1 MADRRHGL
9 SRNMVAAALLFLTG
23 VGTSGCAIDAA
34 TSVAEDR
41 RFSQV
46 IADTEVKT
54 DINKRLLSE
63 TNRDLFFDVSS
74 DIYEGRVML
83 TGSVKTARDRQRAGA
98 LVNGLRGVRTVY
110 NEIQVT
116 NEGGFTNTAN
126 DAWISTK
133 IKAKLLAEKGVKS
146 INYKWRVV
154 NSVVYFIGRART
166 QKEFNKVL
174 ALVKDTQHVTRVV
187 QHIAVR

>member
-1 MADRRHGL
+1 
-9 SRNMVAAALLFLTG
+9 MVDNQRDLWRTATVAALLLMAG
-23 VGTSGCAIDAA
+23 MGTSGCAIDAA

-41 RFSQV
+41 RFSA
-46 IADTEVKT
+46 IAADTEIKV

-63 TNRDLFFDVSS
+63 KNRDLFFDVAT

-83 TGSVKTARDRQRAGA
+83 TGSVTNARDRQRAA
-98 LVNGLRGVRTVY
+98 SLVNGLRNVRTVY

-116 NEGGFTNTAN
+116 NKGGFTNTAN

-133 IKAKLLAEKGVKS
+133 IKAKLLTEKGVKS
-146 INYKWRVV
+146 INYKWNVV
-154 NSVVYFIGRART
+154 NSVVYMIGRARSRI
-166 QKEFNKVL
+166 ELRKVL
-174 ALVKDTQHVTRVV
+174 AIVKDTQHVTGVV

>member
-1 MADRRHGL
+1 MVGNPHSLRR
-9 SRNMVAAALLFLTG
+9 AATLVALLLLTG
-23 VGTSGCAIDAA
+23 IATSGCAIDAA

-41 RFSQV
+41 RFSA
-46 IADTEVKT
+46 IAADTEIKV

-63 TNRDLFFDVSS
+63 KNRDLFFDVTT

-83 TGSVKTARDRQRAGA
+83 TGSVKIARDRRRAGA

-116 NEGGFTNTAN
+116 NKGGFTNSAN
-126 DAWISTK
+126 DTWISTK

-146 INYKWRVV
+146 INYKWNVV
-154 NSVVYFIGRART
+154 NSVVYLIGRART
-166 QKEFNKVL
+166 RTELGKVL
-174 ALVKDTQHVTRVV
+174 AIIKDTQHVTGIV
-187 QHIAVR
+187 QHVAVR